1 MSVQPIIPSIN
12 TKNNNVQKIKA
23 VNPNVNHNNNKVAF
37 TGGNMIVSTMDF
49 IEAGG
54 YAASFIIQDGLGFI
68 APRVG
73 KGLLRG
79 LTILKN
85 IMAQVIMLDLIT

>member
-12 TKNNNVQKIKA
+12 TKNNNAQKVKALPHPVQ
-23 VNPNVNHNNNKVAF
+23 NRQNVSF
-37 TGGNMIVSTMDF
+37 TGGIVSMMDF

-73 KGLLRG
+73 KGLVRG
-79 LTILKN
+79 GDEKKMPMVT
-85 IMAQVIMLDLIT
+85 